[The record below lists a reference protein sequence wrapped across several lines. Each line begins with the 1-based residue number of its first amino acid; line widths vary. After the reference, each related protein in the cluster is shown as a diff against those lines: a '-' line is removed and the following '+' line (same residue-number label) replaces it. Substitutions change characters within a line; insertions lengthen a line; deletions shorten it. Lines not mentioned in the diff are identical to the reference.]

1 MYNVAL
7 LKQAWPNL
15 LWPYLSQPNQPGP
28 SSLDPLKA
36 KKKVCVG
43 GGENQKY
50 CIAKVKVFKFTW
62 LWPDSDLPDHHLTCT
77 WPSPDLDLSMI
88 RISLKRSR
96 KQLVGQLATNW
107 WYIHTNKF
115 SLYVTRYIIPFFVSR
130 LDAVLFIVPIVGLS
144 TIPVCKSRL

>member
-1 MYNVAL
+1 MPRRALIDLNKVALNLIYKLDKFECHKNFLYNVAL

-50 CIAKVKVFKFTW
+50 CIAKVKVF
-62 LWPDSDLPDHHLTCT
+62 
-77 WPSPDLDLSMI
+77 
-88 RISLKRSR
+88 
-96 KQLVGQLATNW
+96 
-107 WYIHTNKF
+107 
-115 SLYVTRYIIPFFVSR
+115 
-130 LDAVLFIVPIVGLS
+130 
-144 TIPVCKSRL
+144 